1 MLLIFV
7 VIILNLVL
15 GFAAAV
21 VLGYGPPGLAEIW
34 VAASGEMAGH
44 RQEAA
49 KVASSQPAEPAAGEQ
64 PGESAPAD
72 QTAQLSE
79 QPSTPPSEPPSKPPS
94 KPPSEQRSEQPS
106 EQPADHAS
114 DQPADLSSS
123 GQPAEA
129 APRSSSLEAQ
139 ATLASHVEAELTADA
154 PAPPLPTADGLP
166 LSEATTA
173 VP

>member
-1 MLLIFV
+1 MLLIVV
-7 VIILNLVL
+7 VIILNLIL

-34 VAASGEMAGH
+34 VAASGELAGH

-49 KVASSQPAEPAAGEQ
+49 KVASSQPAELAAGEQ

-94 KPPSEQRSEQPS
+94 EQRSEQPS

-123 GQPAEA
+123 GLPAEA
-129 APRSSSLEAQ
+129 ASSFSSVEAQ
-139 ATLASHVEAELTADA
+139 PNLASHVEADLTAES
-154 PAPPLPTADGLP
+154 PALPLPPAAGLP